1 MKIDRGKAVKIWA
14 NLGVDDLARTF
25 DFYTGLGFE
34 SNMSMWMPIFK
45 TFVILAIA
53 TFCIPS
59 VWANVPNY
67 WVSVQFKPAASKAEL
82 ALKPWLNTFGHR
94 VLQNLLI
101 SPPQEMSSGARF
113 HTSNYALKQLQQKL
127 ICSFNLSN
135 EDLDGETWIL
145 KPANLKIVSSSGNE
159 IDDIK
164 ASSAIRQAF
173 PLELPPNALPFK
185 RKILVAFTPGS
196 NVITICLS
204 GNGL

>member
-59 VWANVPNY
+59 TLANLPNY
-67 WVSVQFKPAASKAEL
+67 GVEVLFNPAATKAEL

-101 SPPQEMSSGARF
+101 SPTQKMSSGVRF
-113 HTSNYALKQLQQKL
+113 HTSKYALQQLQQQI
-127 ICSFNLSN
+127 ICSLTLSK
-135 EDLDGETWIL
+135 EALDDKTWIL
-145 KPANLKIVSSSGNE
+145 KPTNLKIVSSSGNE
-159 IDDIK
+159 SDDIK
-164 ASSAIRQAF
+164 AISAIRQAF